1 MDNINTEK
9 RNMISDTGIY
19 LIAKLLEGIIGIITI
34 SSYTYY
40 FSTLAYGQY
49 IKLNTTIQIVSAFST
64 MWLSQSMYRFYK
76 KYKDENKQED
86 FYTTSFVIWFVINFA
101 ISISCLVSIFYL
113 YSIGFY
119 DFSPLILVMAT
130 LSFVFY
136 NTQTILTTTLASSRN
151 TKFNL
156 FLSCFSAI
164 GKLLAIILLVKNF
177 GNNVILIFI
186 SNSLIDMTVC
196 ILAVIRLKIV
206 SFIKLKKFSK
216 EIFQD
221 FFAYGTPFIGSLLT
235 TTLINNS
242 DRYIIDKE
250 YIAIYVTNYSVVSTL
265 FTMINTG
272 VSRGSVP
279 TIYNIYSRGETE
291 EAYNLVG
298 KMVKYYLII
307 IVPLIFGILVVSKQ
321 VSALLF
327 EAEYVEAHSV
337 MFFVGMALMF
347 SFLTECSNKAFE
359 LSKNTKKIF
368 TYSLIGGL
376 TNFILNLIFVPKYG
390 YMVAAYTTLFGYLI
404 YFILSKRASI
414 KTIKWNLGY
423 KFYVKLIGAS
433 ALMCL
438 LVQILKIN
446 FGTSLINMIIY
457 IIIAVVFYFAVSY
470 FDGLLKYEINSVI
483 KILNNYRKRG
493 NK

>member
-1 MDNINTEK
+1 MNNLNNEK
-9 RNMISDTGIY
+9 KRMVSDTGIY
-19 LIAKLLEGIIGIITI
+19 LIAKFLEGIIGIITI

-40 FSTLAYGQY
+40 FSVLAYGQY
-49 IKLNTTIQIVSAFST
+49 SLLNTTIQIVSAFST

-76 KYKDENKQED
+76 SYKDENKLDE
-86 FYTTSFVIWFVINFA
+86 FYSTSFIIWFAINFIISASA
-101 ISISCLVSIFYL
+101 IASIFYL
-113 YSIGFY
+113 YKISFY
-119 DFSPLILVMAT
+119 NFSPTILVLAT
-130 LSFVFY
+130 LSFVFF
-136 NTQTILTTTLASSRN
+136 NTQTILTTTLASSQN

-164 GKLLAIILLVKNF
+164 GKLGMITMLVTNF
-177 GNNVILIFI
+177 GDNVALIFV
-186 SNSLIDMTVC
+186 SNALIDMTVS
-196 ILAVIRLKIV
+196 ILA
-206 SFIKLKKFSK
+206 FCKLKVYSYLKFKKYSK
-216 EIFQD
+216 EIFHT

-242 DRYIIDKE
+242 DRFIIDIN
-250 YIAIYVTNYSVVSTL
+250 YLAIYTTNYSIVSTL

-279 TIYNIYSRGETE
+279 TIYSIYSRGEKE

-298 KMVKYYLII
+298 KMVKYYLIV
-307 IVPLIFGILVVSKQ
+307 IVPLVFGIFAVSKQ

-327 EAEYVEAHSV
+327 APEYVEAHGV
-337 MFFVGMALMF
+337 MVFVGLALMF

-390 YMVAAYTTLFGYLI
+390 YMVAAYTTLLGFVV
-404 YFILSKRASI
+404 YFILSKSQSI
-414 KTIKWNLGY
+414 KTIQWNLGY

-438 LVQILKIN
+438 IVELLKIN

-457 IIIAVVFYFAVSY
+457 IIIAIVFYFAVSY
-470 FDGLLKYEINSVI
+470 FDGLLKYEIDSVI
-483 KILNNYRKRG
+483 KIVNNYRKRG